1 MGFLFS
7 GLGVLPP
14 CLPEN
19 MEGLLLNKVEAGERE
34 REPGGEKA
42 KKMGA
47 EKETWPP
54 VGSGRVSVSA
64 CRVGWSQSHGFFCL
78 AAGVGICVF
87 VRVVFFFFFPPF
99 FWSRSLSYIL
109 LSFSARAWWGLGPCL
124 TLGLLLSLP
133 LSLSPFFFFFFSSS
147 QVAAPTP
154 ATAPASTT
162 TTTTPTTPSSRS
174 SRDSHPPY
182 TLLLFIYLSNPS
194 TAAWRCRGSIN
205 HVVGCTLLYHG
216 TNRRARGRD

>member
-1 MGFLFS
+1 MNDSFFFFVGFLFS

-87 VRVVFFFFFPPF
+87 VRVVFFFFFSSLFLVPF
-99 FWSRSLSYIL
+99 PLLHSSLFFGSGLVGLRALSNSWSSSFPTSLA
-109 LSFSARAWWGLGPCL
+109 LS
-124 TLGLLLSLP
+124 
-133 LSLSPFFFFFFSSS
+133 FFFFFFFLQSSGG
-147 QVAAPTP
+147 TY
-154 ATAPASTT
+154 
-162 TTTTPTTPSSRS
+162 SSYCS
-174 SRDSHPPY
+174 
-182 TLLLFIYLSNPS
+182 
-194 TAAWRCRGSIN
+194 C
-205 HVVGCTLLYHG
+205 
-216 TNRRARGRD
+216 